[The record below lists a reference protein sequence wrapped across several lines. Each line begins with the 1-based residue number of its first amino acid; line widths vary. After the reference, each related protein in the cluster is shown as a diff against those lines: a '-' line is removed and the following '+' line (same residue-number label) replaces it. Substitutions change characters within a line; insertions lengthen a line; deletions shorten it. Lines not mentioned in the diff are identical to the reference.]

1 MKLSFDTM
9 VLKSNKEQIPSNAQI
24 NGTEKLMM
32 TLHASGSPKKKA
44 VYLKKQMSENRF
56 KEYQRQQ
63 LA

>member
-44 VYLKKQMSENRF
+44 VYLKKQMSEN
-56 KEYQRQQ
+56 
-63 LA
+63 